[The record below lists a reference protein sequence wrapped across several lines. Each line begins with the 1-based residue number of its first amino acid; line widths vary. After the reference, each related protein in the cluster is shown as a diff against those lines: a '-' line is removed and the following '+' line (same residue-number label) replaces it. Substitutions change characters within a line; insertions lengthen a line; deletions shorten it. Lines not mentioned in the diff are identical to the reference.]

1 MKGRISEGTT
11 IATKNLKTALGE
23 AIRIQRSARRLSQ
36 LELAEKSGLHRTYI
50 SDVER
55 GGRNPT
61 IQCIERIARALGIPI
76 SKLFEQAGD

>member
-1 MKGRISEGTT
+1 M

-23 AIRIQRSARRLSQ
+23 AIRIERSARRMSQ
-36 LELAEKSGLHRTYI
+36 VELAKKSGLHRTYI
-50 SDVER
+50 SDLER

-61 IQCIERIARALGIPI
+61 VQCLEKISRALEIPI